1 LRAAKIEKKKL
12 DNKKFDKR
20 AKTYKA
26 YKNCKTLN
34 KSSSRNTYKMC
45 IAQYAID
52 SATFKKLFTA
62 YRAAQATYKKDV
74 TDFEKAGSDLKTAKK
89 SMKIACKPCTVCTE

>member
-1 LRAAKIEKKKL
+1 
-12 DNKKFDKR
+12 
-20 AKTYKA
+20 
-26 YKNCKTLN
+26 
-34 KSSSRNTYKMC
+34 MC

-89 SMKIACKPCTVCTE
+89 SMKIACKPCTVCTEQCKDKELEVMDAKGRCTKPSFEQTLIKEEDKKIIKRSLN